1 MRIRCRPW
9 GDARLQDD
17 LQVAREATDRTVAI
31 VRQLLAFTGRQVV
44 QRSVLDLNAVVVDA
58 AQLLVPALGRDVTWQ
73 THCADGLWSVFAASD
88 QLHHVL
94 ANPVLNARDAGRA
107 SASPGVVRI
116 STENIAAT
124 DDRPDQVRRIGEDSG
139 IGMNAETQAH
149 AIDPFFTTK
158 PVGQGTG
165 LGLSM
170 VYGIINALGGRT
182 DITSAPGAGTRVTL
196 TIPRTAPVGRASP
209 SR

>member
-1 MRIRCRPW
+1 
-9 GDARLQDD
+9 
-17 LQVAREATDRTVAI
+17 
-31 VRQLLAFTGRQVV
+31 
-44 QRSVLDLNAVVVDA
+44 
-58 AQLLVPALGRDVTWQ
+58 
-73 THCADGLWSVFAASD
+73 
-88 QLHHVL
+88 
-94 ANPVLNARDAGRA
+94 
-107 SASPGVVRI
+107 VVRI